1 MSFIRCS
8 RERNMGMKGKDI
20 FCLISAFFVISLVGS
35 TAVNAQSSA
44 GLIFAMTFDEGSG
57 STVHDLSGNGNHGSV
72 MGTTDWGAGKHNGGF
87 SFDGAT
93 YITVPNAEPLSS
105 LTHPMSVGLW
115 INPDE
120 LGGWRSIVEM
130 DGPAG
135 WKIGL
140 NNGTDAVVWTTYFVK
155 DFAAA
160 TPVEVDRWTHIAAT
174 WDGAEALIYVDGVLD
189 ATVPGGGVIDV
200 SDVPSLDLG
209 YRSSSSASWYE
220 GAVDE
225 AFVFDRL
232 IDENELTKYVNGF
245 SDIIAVEPGRKL
257 TTMWGSM
264 KDSR

>member
-1 MSFIRCS
+1 
-8 RERNMGMKGKDI
+8 MGMKGKDI

-35 TAVNAQSSA
+35 TVVNAQSSA
-44 GLIFAMTFDEGSG
+44 GLVFAMTFDEGSG
-57 STVHDLSGNGNHGSV
+57 STVHDLSGNGNHGNV
-72 MGTTDWGAGKHNGGF
+72 MGATDWEAGKHNGGF

-135 WKIGL
+135 WKIGTH
-140 NNGTDAVVWTTYFVK
+140 NGTDAVVWTTYFVL
-155 DFAAA
+155 DFVAV

-189 ATVPGGGVIDV
+189 ATIPGGGVIDV
-200 SDVPSLDLG
+200 SGEPSLDIG
-209 YRSSSSASWYE
+209 YRSSTAASWYAGSVDDLFIYDKVLSQQE
-220 GAVDE
+220 VAGLMDGLSVLSVEAGGKIATTWGA
-225 AFVFDRL
+225 L
-232 IDENELTKYVNGF
+232 K
-245 SDIIAVEPGRKL
+245 
-257 TTMWGSM
+257 
-264 KDSR
+264 